1 MAFRFGYDPGVYAH
15 AIEGWVL
22 WLLGYPEQALW
33 RSHDALRLAWGQ
45 SHPFTLS
52 LTLITVAILQLM
64 RGEADATLE
73 HVEAGLILATEHGFP
88 YLSAVGTVLQGWGR
102 ARAGTVEEGLAQMR
116 QGLAALRATGAELLR
131 PYLLALLA
139 EACARGGQI
148 EAGLGAL
155 EEALVAADQHA
166 ERFYEADLYRLKGEL
181 LLRKLVGAGLKATP
195 AKIPKGHPTGVEAT
209 GRSPLQMEAEAC
221 FQRALDIARR
231 QTAKSLELR
240 AALSLSR
247 LWRQHGKRAAAR
259 QLLRGVYAWF
269 TEGFETADLEEASVL
284 VEELG

>member
-1 MAFRFGYDPGVYAH
+1 
-15 AIEGWVL
+15 
-22 WLLGYPEQALW
+22 
-33 RSHDALRLAWGQ
+33 
-45 SHPFTLS
+45 
-52 LTLITVAILQLM
+52 M
-64 RGEADATLE
+64 RGEGEATLE
-73 HVEAGLILATEHGFP
+73 HVEAGLVLATEHGFP

-166 ERFYEADLYRLKGEL
+166 ERFYEAELHRLKGEL
-181 LLRKLVGAGLKATP
+181 LLRKWREAETNPAPSDLQPRQAASGETAGWA
-195 AKIPKGHPTGVEAT
+195 
-209 GRSPLQMEAEAC
+209 PLQREAEAC
-221 FQRALDIARR
+221 FQSALALARR
-231 QTAKSLELR
+231 QRAKLLELR

-247 LWRQHGKRAAAR
+247 LWQQQGKQAAAR
-259 QLLRGVYAWF
+259 QLTEEVYGWF
-269 TEGFETADLEEASVL
+269 TEGFETTDLQEAKAL
-284 VEELG
+284 LQELGG